1 MMRSIVLLILSWIYW
16 IFVKIGEYLFK
27 FFSSFHRESKE
38 VTEVSEKLS
47 RIADKL
53 IPAYEG
59 SILLTPFRS
68 IVRKYGVLSH
78 YVLIP
83 LLTAAYIV
91 LALMSSVPFPFLHSL
106 IEGILL
112 WIIAVLIY
120 CFSSRMGEDLSVKL
134 DLRQVD
140 ELEIA
145 YFSLPLLLAGILI
158 LIYNYMNIG
167 SLPVL
172 TPELRSHNVVWM
184 IGYDLY
190 LIGISLFTSSLV
202 SLHLSGRISK
212 SFLYEYA
219 ALAIIFTV
227 IVTFPSGFRLD
238 VFTALVP
245 IIAVLWFR
253 RVIKARHIVLYLLL
267 PLFLI
272 FVGQKY
278 ILMSR
283 AGAQTD
289 IWYILVSRAGF
300 TLYSL
305 SLIIKSFGPWGIS
318 YGKLLFLN
326 PILTILG
333 VPRLLVGPFLG
344 SVIVGIPSSYTSTF
358 IGPIWVDFGIIG
370 IIFLPLI
377 FGTITGIYY
386 NLAARGSSVS
396 LALYSIML
404 SCMLVWIES
413 GPVHPYLYIPFF
425 LTVPI
430 IPLVSRRRSVGG

>member
-1 MMRSIVLLILSWIYW
+1 MKSIVLLILSGIYW
-16 IFVKIGEYLFK
+16 IFVKLGEYLFK
-27 FFSSFHRESKE
+27 FLSSFHRESKE
-38 VTEVSEKLS
+38 ITQIFERLS
-47 RIADKL
+47 KISDNL
-53 IPAYEG
+53 MPAYEG
-59 SILLTPFRS
+59 SILLKPFRPF
-68 IVRKYGVLSH
+68 VRRYGLLSH
-78 YVLIP
+78 YLLVP

-91 LALMSSVPFPFLHSL
+91 LALMSSVPFPFLYSL
-106 IEGILL
+106 VEGIIL
-112 WIIAVLIY
+112 WIIAVMIY
-120 CFSSRMGEDLSVKL
+120 CFSSMIAEDLSKRL
-134 DLRQVD
+134 DPRKVND
-140 ELEIA
+140 LEIA
-145 YFSLPLLLAGILI
+145 YFSLPLLLAGIII

-172 TPELRSHNVVWM
+172 SPELRSHNVVWM

-202 SLHLSGRISK
+202 SLYLSGRVSK
-212 SFLYEYA
+212 SFLYEYS
-219 ALAIIFTV
+219 AIAILLTV

-245 IIAVLWFR
+245 IITVLWFR
-253 RVIKARHIVLYLLL
+253 RIVKARHIILYLLL

-305 SLIIKSFGPWGIS
+305 SLIIRSFGPWGIS
-318 YGKLLFLN
+318 YGEILFLN

-333 VPRLLVGPFLG
+333 IPRLLIGPFLG
-344 SVIVGIPSSYTSTF
+344 SVIVGMPSSYTSTF

-370 IIFLPLI
+370 LILLPLI
-377 FGTITGIYY
+377 FGSITGAYY
-386 NLAARGSSVS
+386 SLAVRGSSVS
-396 LALYSIML
+396 LALYSILL

-425 LTVPI
+425 LTVLL
-430 IPLVSRRRSVGG
+430 IPLISRRRSVGD

>member
-1 MMRSIVLLILSWIYW
+1 M
-16 IFVKIGEYLFK
+16 
-27 FFSSFHRESKE
+27 
-38 VTEVSEKLS
+38 
-47 RIADKL
+47 IA
-53 IPAYEG
+53 
-59 SILLTPFRS
+59 
-68 IVRKYGVLSH
+68 
-78 YVLIP
+78 
-83 LLTAAYIV
+83 
-91 LALMSSVPFPFLHSL
+91 
-106 IEGILL
+106 
-112 WIIAVLIY
+112 
-120 CFSSRMGEDLSVKL
+120 EDLSRKL
-134 DLRQVD
+134 DPRKVND
-140 ELEIA
+140 LEIA
-145 YFSLPLLLAGILI
+145 YFSLPLLLAGIII

-172 TPELRSHNVVWM
+172 SPELRSHNIVWM

-202 SLHLSGRISK
+202 SLYLSGGVSK
-212 SFLYEYA
+212 SFLYEYS
-219 ALAIIFTV
+219 AIAILLTV

-245 IIAVLWFR
+245 IITVLWFR
-253 RVIKARHIVLYLLL
+253 RIVKARHIILYLLL

-318 YGKLLFLN
+318 YGEILFLN

-333 VPRLLVGPFLG
+333 IPRLLIGPFLG

-358 IGPIWVDFGIIG
+358 IGPIWVDFGIAGLIL
-370 IIFLPLI
+370 LPLI
-377 FGTITGIYY
+377 FGSITGIYY
-386 NLAARGSSVS
+386 SLAVRGSSVS
-396 LALYSIML
+396 LALYSILL

-413 GPVHPYLYIPFF
+413 GPVHSYLYIPFF
-425 LTVPI
+425 LTVPLV
-430 IPLVSRRRSVGG
+430 PLVSRRRSIGG

>member
-1 MMRSIVLLILSWIYW
+1 MRSIFLLILSEIYW
-16 IFVKIGEYLFK
+16 IFVKTGEYLFK
-27 FFSSFHRESKE
+27 FLSSFHRESRE
-38 VTEVSEKLS
+38 ITEIPEKLS
-47 RIADKL
+47 GIADKL

-59 SILLTPFRS
+59 SILLAPFRPV
-68 IVRKYGVLSH
+68 VRRYGLLSH
-78 YVLIP
+78 YILIP

-91 LALMSSVPFPFLHSL
+91 LALMSSVPFPFLYSL
-106 IEGILL
+106 MEGILL
-112 WIIAVLIY
+112 WIIALLIY
-120 CFSSRMGEDLSVKL
+120 CFSSKMAEDLSEKL
-134 DLRQVD
+134 DLRQVND
-140 ELEIA
+140 MEIA
-145 YFSLPLLLAGILI
+145 YFSLPLLLMGILI

-190 LIGISLFTSSLV
+190 LIGVSLFTSSLV
-202 SLHLSGRISK
+202 SLYLSGRISK

-219 ALAIIFTV
+219 AVAIFFTIV
-227 IVTFPSGFRLD
+227 ITFPSGFRLD
-238 VFTALVP
+238 IFTALVP
-245 IIAVLWFR
+245 IIVILWFR
-253 RVIKARHIVLYLLL
+253 RVIKARHIVLYLLF

-289 IWYILVSRAGF
+289 IWYILISRAGF

-318 YGKLLFLN
+318 YGKVLFLN

-333 VPRLLVGPFLG
+333 VPRLLIGPFLG

-358 IGPIWVDFGIIG
+358 IGPIWADFGIIG
-370 IIFLPLI
+370 VILLPLF
-377 FGTITGIYY
+377 FGTITGVYY
-386 NLAARGSSVS
+386 NLAVRGSSVS
-396 LALYSIML
+396 LALYSMIL

-430 IPLVSRRRSVGG
+430 IPLISRRRSVGS